1 MQMEKNSEK
10 YMNIDTYAEQDNKER
25 PSSGVIRFIID
36 LLETVI
42 LSALLF
48 LGINAVSARIRVDGY
63 SMEPTFSSGEFVIVN
78 KLAYKLGSPKYGDV
92 IVFHYPRDPEQE
104 YIKRIIGLPGDSIK
118 IENGQLFIND
128 IDFREPYIAEEPNYQ
143 SEWIVPEDSLFVLGD
158 NRNKSSDSHNW
169 GAVPMDYVIGK
180 EIRLDRIVEIIK
192 RAEYYLEEIPEPGK
206 ILETPQGAEIASWID
221 HTLLKPEATAEQVR
235 YLCEEAQEFQFASV
249 CVNPSFVPLVSGLL
263 VNSGIDICAVVGFPL
278 GATLATQKI
287 FETLSCMDSGA
298 TEIDMVMNIGALKGQ
313 AYGMVLN
320 EIQSIA
326 QVVHNQ
332 RGVLKVILE
341 MSFLT
346 KKEKIMA
353 CLLSEAAGAD
363 FVKTSTG
370 FGPGGAKLEDVDLMN
385 RIVGKSLSIKAAGGI
400 RDCET
405 AKAMIVSG
413 ASRIGTSSGVKIVQ
427 EATA

>member
-1 MQMEKNSEK
+1 
-10 YMNIDTYAEQDNKER
+10 
-25 PSSGVIRFIID
+25 
-36 LLETVI
+36 
-42 LSALLF
+42 
-48 LGINAVSARIRVDGY
+48 
-63 SMEPTFSSGEFVIVN
+63 
-78 KLAYKLGSPKYGDV
+78 
-92 IVFHYPRDPEQE
+92 
-104 YIKRIIGLPGDSIK
+104 
-118 IENGQLFIND
+118 
-128 IDFREPYIAEEPNYQ
+128 
-143 SEWIVPEDSLFVLGD
+143 
-158 NRNKSSDSHNW
+158 
-169 GAVPMDYVIGK
+169 
-180 EIRLDRIVEIIK
+180 LDRIVEIIK